1 MHTATL
7 DFRQSPCIC
16 FHENITW
23 YFNHDTHEWFLAPL
37 HSYRIMNMN
46 VYIVALM
53 LFLPIFI
60 LCQHTGWLPLTQ
72 SVRHGSKAVT
82 RHRKPVH
89 FLKQKLL
96 AVTEYIPPTPAAPPA
111 ALAPRVRKIEEV
123 DHCSSYWTLCILEG
137 NYHSFKIRRI
147 LVLITI
153 TYIIYN
159 NIIYL
164 KD

>member
-1 MHTATL
+1 MCGI
-7 DFRQSPCIC
+7 FYI
-16 FHENITW
+16 
-23 YFNHDTHEWFLAPL
+23 Y
-37 HSYRIMNMN
+37 IMNIN

-60 LCQHTGWLPLTQ
+60 LCQPSGWLPLTQ

-111 ALAPRVRKIEEV
+111 ALAPRVRKTEEV
-123 DHCSSYWTLCILEG
+123 DYCSSY
-137 NYHSFKIRRI
+137 
-147 LVLITI
+147 
-153 TYIIYN
+153 
-159 NIIYL
+159 
-164 KD
+164 

>member
-1 MHTATL
+1 MRTSRDILIMT
-7 DFRQSPCIC
+7 
-16 FHENITW
+16 
-23 YFNHDTHEWFLAPL
+23 
-37 HSYRIMNMN
+37 IMNDVWHLLHLYHIMNIN

-60 LCQHTGWLPLTQ
+60 LCQPSGWLPLTQ

-111 ALAPRVRKIEEV
+111 ALAPRVRKTEEV
-123 DHCSSYWTLCILEG
+123 DYCSSY
-137 NYHSFKIRRI
+137 
-147 LVLITI
+147 
-153 TYIIYN
+153 
-159 NIIYL
+159 
-164 KD
+164 

>member
-1 MHTATL
+1 MRTSRDILIMTL
-7 DFRQSPCIC
+7 MNDLL
-16 FHENITW
+16 H
-23 YFNHDTHEWFLAPL
+23 PL
-37 HSYRIMNMN
+37 HSYRIMTMN
-46 VYIVALM
+46 VYIVALI

-60 LCQHTGWLPLTQ
+60 LCQPTGWLPLTQ

-123 DHCSSYWTLCILEG
+123 DHCSSY
-137 NYHSFKIRRI
+137 
-147 LVLITI
+147 
-153 TYIIYN
+153 
-159 NIIYL
+159 
-164 KD
+164 